1 MGRYNRNVSV
11 ETPKD
16 FLQGKVP
23 PPEFKRWTE
32 REYRDWLVG
41 HLGEKMVAKL
51 RTIRSREAFLQFVDE
66 NKIGLKFR

>member
-11 ETPKD
+11 ETPKH
-16 FLQGKVP
+16 FLQGKTP
-23 PPEFKRWTE
+23 PPEFKEWTE

-51 RTIRSREAFLQFVDE
+51 RTIRSRKAFLEFVDE
-66 NKIGLKFR
+66 QQLNLSI